1 MAAGEPILYSLY
13 VYAPNKGAPIFFT
26 IAFAISAIFHIW
38 QCYRYKAFKL
48 IGLHPVCA
56 VLFTV
61 GYALREYGALDNYLY
76 STTTK
81 TPLIIFIVSQIFIY
95 ICPPLLELANYHV
108 LARVFYYVPYCS
120 PLPPG
125 RVLAIF
131 GGSMVAVEL
140 LNSLGVSFAANPASS
155 PEQQT
160 LGSHLTIAAVA
171 LQLAIILIFFILAG
185 LFHRRLSKASI
196 HAQPVKAMLTTLYTS
211 MALIFA
217 RCVYRLVEHAG
228 NTKVE
233 LTSLAALRSLS
244 PLLRHEAFFYVFEAS
259 LMLLNSALW
268 NVWHPGRFLPHDNLT
283 YLARDGSGEVRR
295 EETPDGRT
303 LAAKVGNVVTL
314 GALFRRKELPEGF
327 LELDRYSERGES
339 RRGVLEGGA

>member
-1 MAAGEPILYSLY
+1 MSAGEPILYSLY
-13 VYAPNKGAPIFFT
+13 VYAPNRGAPIFFT
-26 IAFAISAIFHIW
+26 IAFVISAVFHIW

-81 TPLIIFIVSQIFIY
+81 QPLIIFIVSQVFIY

-120 PLPPG
+120 PVPPG
-125 RVLAIF
+125 RVLATF
-131 GGSMVAVEL
+131 GGLMIAVEI
-140 LNSLGVSFAANPASS
+140 LNSLGVAFAANPSSS
-155 PEQQT
+155 PQQQT
-160 LGSHLTIAAVA
+160 LGGNLSIAAVG
-171 LQLAIILIFFILAG
+171 LQVAIILAFFTLAG
-185 LFHRRLSKASI
+185 LFHRRLGAIKL
-196 HAQPVKAMLTTLYTS
+196 HARPVTTMLATLYTS

-233 LTSLAALRSLS
+233 LDSVEALRSLS
-244 PLLRHEAFFYVFEAS
+244 PLLRYEAFFYVFEAS
-259 LMLLNSALW
+259 LMLLNSVLW

-283 YLARDGSGEVRR
+283 YLARDRTEVRR
-295 EETPDGRT
+295 AETQDGRT
-303 LAAKVGNVVTL
+303 LAEKVGHVATF
-314 GALFRRKELPEGF
+314 GALFRRKEQSEGF
-327 LELDRYSERGES
+327 HELERLSDRGES
-339 RRGVLEGGA
+339 RRGVLEGRA